1 MERRYLCLTCYT
13 FHPEM
18 KGVSEEEFKAGN
30 NICKEEKCAHKEKHW
45 KQQTTVTSVI
55 RCFLQELTRTNSY
68 FMLIISSKVQL
79 NLNTRLQFHLI

>member
-30 NICKEEKCAHKEKHW
+30 NVCKEEKCAHKGKTLEAADHCDKCDKMFPAGTH
-45 KQQTTVTSVI
+45 TH
-55 RCFLQELTRTNSY
+55 E
-68 FMLIISSKVQL
+68 
-79 NLNTRLQFHLI
+79 